1 MNLISITFMLFILIL
16 LVIYYSIN
24 KQYQWLVLLLGSL
37 LFYIWTNPF
46 CIVFLLISIVS
57 TWWLMKTPTRT
68 HWYLTLI
75 INLGLLIVF
84 RYSIYWDVKDL
95 IVPLGISFYTFM
107 TLGYAHSVYEK
118 KIEPCDNLLHYA
130 LYISYFPQIVEGP
143 IGVYQNM
150 MPQLLQP
157 HKFEMAHIQSGAYRC
172 LKGLFKKLVIAGRL
186 NYYVDTVYSA
196 PNGEGGLTLL
206 VATFFYTIE
215 LYADFSGYMD
225 IACGVSEMLGIK
237 LKENFIRPY
246 FSKTIQEFW
255 RRWHISLNEW
265 FKEHLMMPAVTSGWN
280 RKMSKGLGR
289 IFQKAK
295 KGTLRTVFPLVLVWM
310 VTGLWH
316 GAEPVYISWG
326 IYYSII
332 MLFSICTTYYM
343 KKVRQKVHWND
354 ELPGIKI
361 FQVIR
366 TYLIVLIGEVLFR
379 AETLADAFYIYKTM
393 FTNTQ
398 IHYAGITAAMKPF
411 GNGNQAVASII
422 IIALLIGGLFFVE
435 LRKEMN
441 EQAFTKHRSVY
452 AALMLVVLALFSVTG
467 QSNFMYQQ
475 F

>member
-435 LRKEMN
+435 LRKEMK

>member
-1 MNLISITFMLFILIL
+1 
-16 LVIYYSIN
+16 
-24 KQYQWLVLLLGSL
+24 
-37 LFYIWTNPF
+37 
-46 CIVFLLISIVS
+46 
-57 TWWLMKTPTRT
+57 
-68 HWYLTLI
+68 
-75 INLGLLIVF
+75 
-84 RYSIYWDVKDL
+84 
-95 IVPLGISFYTFM
+95 
-107 TLGYAHSVYEK
+107 
-118 KIEPCDNLLHYA
+118 
-130 LYISYFPQIVEGP
+130 
-143 IGVYQNM
+143 
-150 MPQLLQP
+150 
-157 HKFEMAHIQSGAYRC
+157 
-172 LKGLFKKLVIAGRL
+172 
-186 NYYVDTVYSA
+186 
-196 PNGEGGLTLL
+196 
-206 VATFFYTIE
+206 
-215 LYADFSGYMD
+215 
-225 IACGVSEMLGIK
+225 
-237 LKENFIRPY
+237 
-246 FSKTIQEFW
+246 
-255 RRWHISLNEW
+255 
-265 FKEHLMMPAVTSGWN
+265 
-280 RKMSKGLGR
+280 KMSKGLGR